1 MTERMNQLMAE
12 NQNLRFDLDSMRAHE
27 KYHQAQTK
35 MHTIFPDNDMHGD
48 YNKTK
53 HQLEIAQQKIRE
65 LEFGHGR
72 KSDANSL
79 ETGHLKEKMNEYI
92 QTLSNLQIENEE
104 LKRTLKNQNPEFE
117 WNAST
122 TSNHNIRMELN
133 KAINENEYLKSECQ
147 NLKLRNRQLEEELH
161 KTKVRMIEGEDSHGV
176 GNREDVSYKKLKQE
190 NDRLM
195 DKLAQAKRDSRQ
207 RA

>member
-35 MHTIFPDNDMHGD
+35 MHGIFPDNDMHGD

-104 LKRTLKNQNPEFE
+104 LKRTLKNQNPDFE

-147 NLKLRNRQLEEELH
+147 NLKLRNRQLEEDLH
-161 KTKVRMIEGEDSHGV
+161 KTKVRMIQSEDGHGV

-195 DKLAQAKRDSRQ
+195 DKLAQAKRDSRN
-207 RA
+207 RD

>member
-1 MTERMNQLMAE
+1 MLQ
-12 NQNLRFDLDSMRAHE
+12 
-27 KYHQAQTK
+27 
-35 MHTIFPDNDMHGD
+35 
-48 YNKTK
+48 
-53 HQLEIAQQKIRE
+53 
-65 LEFGHGR
+65 
-72 KSDANSL
+72 SL
-79 ETGHLKEKMNEYI
+79 
-92 QTLSNLQIENEE
+92 
-104 LKRTLKNQNPEFE
+104 QNPEFE